1 MAQKPIHQF
10 EDELGALVDR
20 YLLDGQVS
28 IDEIKAVV
36 KHEASFD
43 HAERLKELL
52 KKQSEL
58 ENADG

>member
-36 KHEASFD
+36 KHEAITGAIS
-43 HAERLKELL
+43 
-52 KKQSEL
+52 
-58 ENADG
+58 